1 MEKFAL
7 LARLEAKAGKE
18 QEVEQFLRSALLI
31 VQSENGTIAWYA
43 IRIGNS
49 TFGIFDTFKDES
61 GRQAH
66 LTGKV
71 AEALMAK
78 APELFSKAP
87 VIEQLDILAQKTGS

>member
-7 LARLEAKAGKE
+7 LARLEAKPGKE
-18 QEVEQFLRSALLI
+18 QEVEQFLRSALPI
-31 VQSENGTIAWYA
+31 VESEPDTVAWYA
-43 IRIGNS
+43 IRIGKS
-49 TFGIFDTFKDES
+49 TFGIFDTFEKEA

-87 VIEQLDILAQKTGS
+87 VIEQLDILAQKSDS